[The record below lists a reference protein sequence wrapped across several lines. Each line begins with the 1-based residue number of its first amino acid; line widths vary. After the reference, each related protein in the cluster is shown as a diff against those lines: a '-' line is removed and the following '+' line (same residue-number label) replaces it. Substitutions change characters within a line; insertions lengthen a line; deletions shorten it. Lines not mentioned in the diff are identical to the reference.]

1 MSMMS
6 QMMGSMQ
13 MPQMGMGMD
22 MDKMQ
27 ECIEACS
34 AAAQAAT
41 MCADACAGM
50 GGDMARCSA
59 MCANTADMAL
69 TMMRFML
76 RPNGYDMTS
85 MQGMLQGCM
94 AMGMACAEE
103 CMRHADM
110 HDHCRICASA
120 CQQMVDACRSMMSTM
135 GMSDSGMMGGSSM
148 DGMQMGGS
156 DMSSNMSGSKDDM

>member
-1 MSMMS
+1 MMS

-13 MPQMGMGMD
+13 MPQMGMTLD
-22 MDKMQ
+22 MDRMQ

-50 GGDMARCSA
+50 GGEMARCSA
-59 MCANTADMAL
+59 MCANTADMAT
-69 TMMRFML
+69 TMMRAML

-103 CMRHADM
+103 CRRHADM
-110 HDHCRICASA
+110 HDHCRICAAA
-120 CQQMVDACRSMMSTM
+120 CDQMVEACRNMMSGM
-135 GMSDSGMMGGSSM
+135 GMPDAGGDQDRSADGSRMGM
-148 DGMQMGGS
+148 
-156 DMSSNMSGSKDDM
+156 